1 MVYQTADKMTDLFN
15 THDGEPLPLI
25 DADIRLWR
33 HINVDDQRFFQLL
46 AEETPWAEE
55 DVVIFGK
62 AYKQPRLIAWYG
74 ENAYSY
80 SGSQL
85 RPKPW
90 TETLLMI
97 KKIVEDRTDK
107 TFNSVLV
114 NYYRNNRDGMGFH
127 SDDEEELGPQ
137 PVIASLSLGVTR
149 KFVLKHR
156 FRKDIADAQ
165 IPLESGSLLLMQ
177 GDTQK
182 NWKHGVPK
190 ESKPCG
196 PRINLTFRTIF
207 PK

>member
-1 MVYQTADKMTDLFN
+1 MNDLFN
-15 THDGEPLPLI
+15 TDTGEQLPLI
-25 DADIRLWR
+25 DADIHLWR
-33 HINVDDQRFFQLL
+33 HINIDDQQLFQLL
-46 AEETPWAEE
+46 EKETPWAEE

-74 ENAYSY
+74 EHAYSY

-85 RPKPW
+85 QPKPW

-97 KKIVEDRTDK
+97 KKMVEERTGK

-127 SDDEEELGPQ
+127 SDDEEELGSQ
-137 PVIASLSLGVTR
+137 PVIASLSLGVAR
-149 KFVLKHR
+149 RFVFKHR
-156 FRKDIADAQ
+156 FRKDVADVQ

-177 GDTQK
+177 GDTQT

-190 ESKPCG
+190 ETKPCG
-196 PRINLTFRTIF
+196 PRINLTFRNIF

>member
-1 MVYQTADKMTDLFN
+1 MIDLFD
-15 THDGEPLPLI
+15 TDAGEQLPLI

-33 HINVDDQRFFQLL
+33 HINLNMDDQQLFQLL
-46 AEETPWAEE
+46 EKETPWAEE

-74 ENAYSY
+74 EHAYSY

-85 RPKPW
+85 QPKPW

-97 KKIVEDRTDK
+97 KKMVEERTGK

-114 NYYRNNRDGMGFH
+114 NYYRNNRDSMGFH

-137 PVIASLSLGVTR
+137 PVIVSLSLGVIR
-149 KFVLKHR
+149 RFVLKHR
-156 FRKDIADAQ
+156 FRKDVADVQ
-165 IPLESGSLLLMQ
+165 ILLESGRLLLMQ
-177 GDTQK
+177 GDTQA

-190 ESKPCG
+190 ETKPSG
-196 PRINLTFRTIF
+196 PRINLTFRNIF